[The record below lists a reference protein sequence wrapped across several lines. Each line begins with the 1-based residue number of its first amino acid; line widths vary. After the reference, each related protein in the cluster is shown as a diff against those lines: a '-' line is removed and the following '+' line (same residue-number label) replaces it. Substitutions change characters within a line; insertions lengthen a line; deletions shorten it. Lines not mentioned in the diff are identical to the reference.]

1 MFGKQYNTGMNVSV
15 SFVPCE
21 NGEGKPMQ
29 IVGIIKPQVNFKG
42 VMIQQAQIRV
52 CSE

>member
-1 MFGKQYNTGMNVSV
+1 MVGKQYSTGMNVSV
-15 SFVPCE
+15 TFVPCE

-42 VMIQQAQIRV
+42 IMIQQAQIKV